1 VRMAYQMSQPH
12 IFRLGSLENP
22 LRSWRVKKVHGSVV
36 FWVFTSRGVYEWL
49 KNCEMLKDLTD
60 SRVMVFYHGCSL
72 QYPHKTW
79 HFIAVMTNSATYC
92 YSQTGFDVAYGS
104 LEECLDTAAH
114 GKIGRRDSLWRKY
127 KKGVAWYLEKAKG
140 IFPYPA

>member
-1 VRMAYQMSQPH
+1 MAYQMSQPH
-12 IFRLGSLENP
+12 IFRLGSLENR

-72 QYPHKTW
+72 QYLHKTW
-79 HFIAVMTNSATYC
+79 HFIAVMTNSAKSATYC
-92 YSQTGFDVAYGS
+92 YSQTGLDVAYGS
-104 LEECLDTAAH
+104 LEECLDTKELKDVLQA
-114 GKIGRRDSLWRKY
+114 SLSFSH
-127 KKGVAWYLEKAKG
+127 YL
-140 IFPYPA
+140 FSLLP